1 MRVVSPGMVPDIP
14 EYTGHLPPPSTHTA
28 RTHLSTVLL
37 MPRLEARL
45 WKMWLTLKQKQPP
58 YTKNTVIWKI
68 IVIKNGSHKKVLPL
82 KSYFEIAIERHFFL
96 TCGGN
101 SHSFMIKW
109 FVKGVWGTRI
119 VSGCQWQTLPEGLSV
134 VCWFEGVL
142 TSRKRMWLFE
152 VVRNVLQAQS
162 RIWESR
168 TIVILG
174 TWQRTKE
181 KRALPPHP
189 S

>member
-1 MRVVSPGMVPDIP
+1 MRVVRPGMVPDIP

-68 IVIKNGSHKKVLPL
+68 IVIKNGSHQKVLPL

-119 VSGCQWQTLPEGLSV
+119 VSGCQWQTDFTWRTFSSVLIRGCFNVKEEDVTLWGLSET
-134 VCWFEGVL
+134 C
-142 TSRKRMWLFE
+142 SKHR
-152 VVRNVLQAQS
+152 A
-162 RIWESR
+162 ESGS
-168 TIVILG
+168 L
-174 TWQRTKE
+174 
-181 KRALPPHP
+181 LL
-189 S
+189 